1 MKNTIRLWA
10 LCALISAQT
19 IDVNALRTLGQSSAT
34 KLGLDRTKLTQE
46 KQAQSLV
53 ILDRPVDPSLYFV
66 GPGDQFRV
74 NIISSNEAFNYSLTV
89 SPTGEILIPAV
100 AIVPVYGLTLR
111 QAIKAMEKTVKEWN
125 QNVKIYITL
134 EQIREFKVKVIGQ
147 LEQPGLYT
155 ATPMTRVS
163 DLYQMIIEQYSTEI
177 EEDEESLMERGVSE
191 TDRSMMYD
199 QKSQIADLYERKM
212 RVPEEEKEYQEL
224 SNRNLVLIRKQ
235 DSIKID
241 LARFGISG
249 KNDHNPYLQ
258 QEDILV
264 IPLRR
269 HLIGIYGGVKIPGK
283 YEYVFGEFLS
293 DLIQIAGGLRPD
305 ADPEKIEITRY
316 NGPTEKFSFTVE
328 FQESKD
334 VQLNPEDHVMVQY
347 AKQYKRQEIVYITGE
362 VVHPGVYSILP
373 GQTTIGNILAKASGY
388 TDRSD
393 SSKIT
398 INNRDIYEI
407 PDRELERIL
416 LIPEENRSTSERAY
430 IKARMMTQKG
440 ALETNSIIQAQ
451 YIKDF
456 LVAKNDIIHVPE
468 NFDYVEILGAVKRP
482 GRYPFIQSYLYDNYI
497 EIAGGITSNATRNKF
512 VIKAGTGQRLPAK
525 NKTKIDTGDI
535 IFIAEKMEYNKWIVL
550 KDVLATASQIAV
562 LLFYIDRVTNSG

>member
-191 TDRSMMYD
+191 MDRSMMYD

-293 DLIQIAGGLRPD
+293 DLIQIAGGLRPN

-373 GQTTIGNILAKASGY
+373 GQTTVGNILAKASGY
-388 TDRSD
+388 TNRSD

>member
-125 QNVKIYITL
+125 QNIKIYITL

-241 LARFGISG
+241 LAHFWISG

-269 HLIGIYGGVKIPGK
+269 HLIGIYGGVKIPEK

-293 DLIQIAGGLRPD
+293 DLIQIAGGLRPN

-316 NGPTEKFSFTVE
+316 NGPTEKFSFSVK

-347 AKQYKRQEIVYITGE
+347 AKQYKRQEVVYITGE

-388 TDRSD
+388 TNRSD

-416 LIPEENRSTSERAY
+416 LIPEENRSSSERAY

-468 NFDYVEILGAVKRP
+468 NFDYVEILGAVQRP
-482 GRYPFIQSYLYDNYI
+482 GRYPFIQSYLYDDYI

>member
-46 KQAQSLV
+46 KQAQSFV

-334 VQLNPEDHVMVQY
+334 IQLNPEDHVMVQY

-388 TDRSD
+388 TNRSD

>member
-100 AIVPVYGLTLR
+100 AIVPVYGLALR

-191 TDRSMMYD
+191 TNRSMMYD

-293 DLIQIAGGLRPD
+293 DLIQIAGGLRPN

-347 AKQYKRQEIVYITGE
+347 AKQYKRQEVVYITGE

-388 TDRSD
+388 TNRSD

>member
-293 DLIQIAGGLRPD
+293 DLIQIAGGLRPN

-388 TDRSD
+388 TNRSD

-482 GRYPFIQSYLYDNYI
+482 GRYPFIQSYLYDDYI

>member
-100 AIVPVYGLTLR
+100 AIVPVYGLTLH

-163 DLYQMIIEQYSTEI
+163 DLYQVIIEQYSTEI
-177 EEDEESLMERGVSE
+177 EEDEESMMERSVSE

-269 HLIGIYGGVKIPGK
+269 HLIGIYGGVKLPGK

-293 DLIQIAGGLRPD
+293 DLIQIAGGLRPN

>member
-100 AIVPVYGLTLR
+100 AIVPVYGLTLH

-388 TDRSD
+388 TNRSD

>member
-293 DLIQIAGGLRPD
+293 DLIQIAGGLRPN

-388 TDRSD
+388 TNRSD

>member
-1 MKNTIRLWA
+1 MKSIFRLWA

-46 KQAQSLV
+46 RQGQSLV

-293 DLIQIAGGLRPD
+293 DLIQIAGGLRPN

-334 VQLNPEDHVMVQY
+334 VQLNPEDHVMLQY

-388 TDRSD
+388 TNRSD

>member
-100 AIVPVYGLTLR
+100 AIVPVYGLTIR

-147 LEQPGLYT
+147 LKHPGLYT
-155 ATPMTRVS
+155 VTPMTRVS

-293 DLIQIAGGLRPD
+293 DLIQIAGGLRPN

-388 TDRSD
+388 TNRSD

>member
-177 EEDEESLMERGVSE
+177 EDDEESLMERGVSE

-293 DLIQIAGGLRPD
+293 DLIQIAGGLRPN

-388 TDRSD
+388 TNRSD

>member
-1 MKNTIRLWA
+1 MKNTISLWA

-19 IDVNALRTLGQSSAT
+19 IDVNALRTFGQSSAT

-125 QNVKIYITL
+125 QNIKIYITL

-241 LARFGISG
+241 LAHFWISG

-293 DLIQIAGGLRPD
+293 DLIQIAGGLRTN

-334 VQLNPEDHVMVQY
+334 VQLNPEDHIMVQY
-347 AKQYKRQEIVYITGE
+347 AKQYKRQEVVYITGE

-388 TDRSD
+388 TNRSD

-525 NKTKIDTGDI
+525 HKTKIDTGDI

>member
-388 TDRSD
+388 TNRSD

>member
-1 MKNTIRLWA
+1 
-10 LCALISAQT
+10 
-19 IDVNALRTLGQSSAT
+19 
-34 KLGLDRTKLTQE
+34 
-46 KQAQSLV
+46 
-53 ILDRPVDPSLYFV
+53 
-66 GPGDQFRV
+66 
-74 NIISSNEAFNYSLTV
+74 
-89 SPTGEILIPAV
+89 
-100 AIVPVYGLTLR
+100 
-111 QAIKAMEKTVKEWN
+111 
-125 QNVKIYITL
+125 
-134 EQIREFKVKVIGQ
+134 
-147 LEQPGLYT
+147 
-155 ATPMTRVS
+155 
-163 DLYQMIIEQYSTEI
+163 
-177 EEDEESLMERGVSE
+177 DEESLMERGVSE

-293 DLIQIAGGLRPD
+293 DLIQIAGGLRPN
-305 ADPEKIEITRY
+305 ANPKKIEITRY

-334 VQLNPEDHVMVQY
+334 VKLNPEDHVMVQY
-347 AKQYKRQEIVYITGE
+347 AKEYKRQEIVYITGE

-535 IFIAEKMEYNKWIVL
+535 IFIAERMEYNKWIVL

>member
-100 AIVPVYGLTLR
+100 AIVPVYGLTIR

-269 HLIGIYGGVKIPGK
+269 HLIGIYGGVKLPGK

-293 DLIQIAGGLRPD
+293 DLIQIAGGLRPN

-388 TDRSD
+388 TNRSD

>member
-100 AIVPVYGLTLR
+100 AIVPVYGLTIR

-177 EEDEESLMERGVSE
+177 EEDEELMMERGVSE

-293 DLIQIAGGLRPD
+293 DLIQIAGGLRPN

-388 TDRSD
+388 TNRSD

-416 LIPEENRSTSERAY
+416 LIPEENRSSSERAY

>member
-1 MKNTIRLWA
+1 MWA

-46 KQAQSLV
+46 RQGQSLV

-100 AIVPVYGLTLR
+100 AIVPVYGLALR

-147 LEQPGLYT
+147 LKQPGLYT
-155 ATPMTRVS
+155 VTPITRVS
-163 DLYQMIIEQYSTEI
+163 DLYQMIMEQYSAEM
-177 EEDEESLMERGVSE
+177 EKDEESLMERGIGE

-293 DLIQIAGGLRPD
+293 DLIQIAGGLRPN

-388 TDRSD
+388 TNRSD

>member
-293 DLIQIAGGLRPD
+293 DFIQIAGGLRPD

-388 TDRSD
+388 TNRSD

-416 LIPEENRSTSERAY
+416 LIPEENRSSSERAY

>member
-53 ILDRPVDPSLYFV
+53 ILDQPVDPNLYLV

-147 LEQPGLYT
+147 LKQPGLYT
-155 ATPMTRVS
+155 VTPMTRVS
-163 DLYQMIIEQYSTEI
+163 DLYQMIMEQYSAEM
-177 EEDEESLMERGVSE
+177 EKDEESLMERGTGE

-293 DLIQIAGGLRPD
+293 DLIQIAGGLRPN

-316 NGPTEKFSFTVE
+316 NGPTDKFSFTVE

-334 VQLNPEDHVMVQY
+334 VQLNPEDHVMLQY

-362 VVHPGVYSILP
+362 VVHPGVYSIFP
-373 GQTTIGNILAKASGY
+373 GQTTIGNIFAKASGY

-416 LIPEENRSTSERAY
+416 LIPEENRSSSERAY

>member
-100 AIVPVYGLTLR
+100 AIVPVYGLTIR

-147 LEQPGLYT
+147 LKQPGLYT
-155 ATPMTRVS
+155 VTPMTRVS
-163 DLYQMIIEQYSTEI
+163 DLYQMIMEQYSAEM
-177 EEDEESLMERGVSE
+177 EKDEESLMERGTGE

-269 HLIGIYGGVKIPGK
+269 HLIGIYGGVKIPEK
-283 YEYVFGEFLS
+283 YEYVFGESLS
-293 DLIQIAGGLRPD
+293 DLIQIAGGLRPN

-334 VQLNPEDHVMVQY
+334 IQLNPEDHVMVQY

-373 GQTTIGNILAKASGY
+373 GQTTIGNILAKANGY

>member
-177 EEDEESLMERGVSE
+177 EDDEESLMERGVSE

-388 TDRSD
+388 TNRSD

>member
-10 LCALISAQT
+10 LCTLISAQT

-53 ILDRPVDPSLYFV
+53 ILDRPVDPSLYLV

-100 AIVPVYGLTLR
+100 AIVPVYGLTLH

-163 DLYQMIIEQYSTEI
+163 DLYQVIIEQYSTEK
-177 EEDEESLMERGVSE
+177 EENEESMMERSVSE

-199 QKSQIADLYERKM
+199 QKSQIADLYERKI
-212 RVPEEEKEYQEL
+212 RVPAEEKEYQEL

-535 IFIAEKMEYNKWIVL
+535 IFIAERMEYNKWIVL

>member
-373 GQTTIGNILAKASGY
+373 GQTTIGNILAKANGY

-416 LIPEENRSTSERAY
+416 LIPEENRSSSERAY

-525 NKTKIDTGDI
+525 NKTKINTGDI

>member
-525 NKTKIDTGDI
+525 NKTKINTGDI
-535 IFIAEKMEYNKWIVL
+535 IFIAERMEYNKWIVL

>member
-100 AIVPVYGLTLR
+100 AIVPVYGLTLH

-177 EEDEESLMERGVSE
+177 EEDEELMMERGVSE

>member
-19 IDVNALRTLGQSSAT
+19 IDVNSLRTLGQSSAT
-34 KLGLDRTKLTQE
+34 KLGLDRTKLTQD
-46 KQAQSLV
+46 KQAHSLV

-100 AIVPVYGLTLR
+100 AIVPVYGLTLH

-163 DLYQMIIEQYSTEI
+163 DLYQVIIEQYSTEI
-177 EEDEESLMERGVSE
+177 EEDEESMMERSVSE

-199 QKSQIADLYERKM
+199 QNSQIADLYERKM

-235 DSIKID
+235 DSIKVD

-293 DLIQIAGGLRPD
+293 DLIQISGGLRPD

-334 VQLNPEDHVMVQY
+334 VKLNPEDHVMVQY

>member
-74 NIISSNEAFNYSLTV
+74 NIISSNEAYNYSLTV

-293 DLIQIAGGLRPD
+293 DLIQIAGGLRPN

-388 TDRSD
+388 TNRSD

>member
-125 QNVKIYITL
+125 QNIKIYITL

-241 LARFGISG
+241 LAHFWISG

-334 VQLNPEDHVMVQY
+334 VQLNPEDHIMVQY

-388 TDRSD
+388 TNRSD

-497 EIAGGITSNATRNKF
+497 EIAGVITSNATRNKF

-525 NKTKIDTGDI
+525 HKTKIDTGDI